1 MCKHDKSHYNLQ
13 TAVNIHLIGKW
24 MGLIHRSVET
34 IDKTIE
40 LYITVPWPSRV
51 YITVP
56 WPSLAAYPS
65 LRGGWTLITFSIHHV
80 QTAARERS
88 RRGWRRP
95 PQGRCPPARGRS
107 RRGWRRAGSPAQ
119 AERHQLEEPARRAEA
134 DCGVPAVRRRAPA
147 RSTPAARGACCWWR
161 PTAACRQRASAG
173 GSTEPSPRTARGARL
188 AAACGAPAARLHLS
202 RGSYDASDAGQ
213 CSDRRSPRSARGPR
227 IARSP
232 CCLN

>member
-1 MCKHDKSHYNLQ
+1 
-13 TAVNIHLIGKW
+13 
-24 MGLIHRSVET
+24 MGLIHKSVET
-34 IDKTIE
+34 IDKTVE

-51 YITVP
+51 V
-56 WPSLAAYPS
+56 LAAYPS

-107 RRGWRRAGSPAQ
+107 RRGWLRAGSPAQ

-147 RSTPAARGACCWWR
+147 RSTPAARGACCWWSR
-161 PTAACRQRASAG
+161 RRRA
-173 GSTEPSPRTARGARL
+173 GSVP
-188 AAACGAPAARLHLS
+188 APAARRNPPPARRAARAWLRPAAHRRRACTS
-202 RGSYDASDAGQ
+202 PAVRTTRRTRGSVPTEGAPDLRAALALSEAL
-213 CSDRRSPRSARGPR
+213 A
-227 IARSP
+227 A
-232 CCLN
+232 